1 MCLRGHQVL
10 GIRLIL
16 LGLVILPILLTSGAI
31 TLLQAS
37 REFVDRKGE
46 AEERFRLITHQ
57 ITLGASNL
65 EREGEQIALAL
76 ASNPDINHPLGDS
89 VEHPLIDGMS
99 ALLHKGDHIFSAF
112 IGHPSGDYIEVS
124 NLDAEAGIRDLWE
137 AAPGERWV
145 VNKVFDGP
153 AGRMERLE
161 FLNEGLDQQRSL
173 QKPSDYQAN
182 KRPWFAGA
190 EYLKV
195 HRTDPYRLAMVD
207 RMALSFS
214 SADRNGY
221 VAGAIMLL
229 SSLNDSLRQ
238 DIYPDS
244 YLAVFF
250 DESGKALARTD
261 GGGEG
266 RDEAGPQHSQRL
278 AALTSLSSDPEIWG
292 QLVTRDVGGEPYYM
306 YINRV
311 GSFGDSRQLGF
322 IALSAS
328 VTEVLE
334 PARAALL
341 RGLGVSFVV
350 SILGI
355 LAALWAAAKLVKP
368 IRALA
373 GETGKI
379 SERKFEAVVPVRTR
393 ITELARLSGSLV
405 SMAEDI
411 QHYQLQQQT
420 LHDSIVRLIADAIDQ
435 KSPYTA
441 GHCERVPELGIAL
454 AQAASQN
461 DSTPF
466 VNFELVG
473 EEAWR
478 EFRLAAWLHDCGK
491 ITTPEHIVDKGSKL
505 EAQYNRIHEVRMRFE
520 VLLRDAHIRYLEQRH
535 EQPDAEAVLAAQLA
549 EERRELM
556 ADFVFVAECN
566 VGGEFMDEKR
576 LARLRSVGATTWT
589 RYLDNR
595 LGLSPAEELHLSR
608 FPGETPAVETLLS
621 DRPEHVFQ
629 DDMAQSRY
637 AGLAFTMTPGEFKQN
652 LGEIYNLSIQR
663 GTLTP
668 EDRYVINEHIIATI
682 KMLESLPW
690 PDELSRIP
698 EYAGGHHEK
707 LDGTGYPRSLKA
719 EQLSVP
725 ARILAVADV
734 MEALTASDR
743 PYKKAKPLSVALQI
757 MIKMAADS
765 HLDPDLVRLLITSG
779 VYRSYAEQFLPAEQI
794 DAVDEAALLAEI
806 DSI

>member
-1 MCLRGHQVL
+1 M
-10 GIRLIL
+10 
-16 LGLVILPILLTSGAI
+16 
-31 TLLQAS
+31 
-37 REFVDRKGE
+37 
-46 AEERFRLITHQ
+46 
-57 ITLGASNL
+57 
-65 EREGEQIALAL
+65 
-76 ASNPDINHPLGDS
+76 
-89 VEHPLIDGMS
+89 
-99 ALLHKGDHIFSAF
+99 
-112 IGHPSGDYIEVS
+112 
-124 NLDAEAGIRDLWE
+124 
-137 AAPGERWV
+137 
-145 VNKVFDGP
+145 
-153 AGRMERLE
+153 
-161 FLNEGLDQQRSL
+161 
-173 QKPSDYQAN
+173 
-182 KRPWFAGA
+182 
-190 EYLKV
+190 
-195 HRTDPYRLAMVD
+195 
-207 RMALSFS
+207 
-214 SADRNGY
+214 
-221 VAGAIMLL
+221 
-229 SSLNDSLRQ
+229 
-238 DIYPDS
+238 
-244 YLAVFF
+244 
-250 DESGKALARTD
+250 
-261 GGGEG
+261 
-266 RDEAGPQHSQRL
+266 
-278 AALTSLSSDPEIWG
+278 
-292 QLVTRDVGGEPYYM
+292 
-306 YINRV
+306 
-311 GSFGDSRQLGF
+311 
-322 IALSAS
+322 
-328 VTEVLE
+328 
-334 PARAALL
+334 
-341 RGLGVSFVV
+341 
-350 SILGI
+350 
-355 LAALWAAAKLVKP
+355 
-368 IRALA
+368 
-373 GETGKI
+373 
-379 SERKFEAVVPVRTR
+379 PVRTR
-393 ITELARLSGSLV
+393 VTELARLSGSLV
-405 SMAEDI
+405 NMAEDI